1 MKQVRKRRVAKKH
14 PWRIL
19 VWMILSTM
27 LLSLLSAKLILW
39 GKIGEGYQQF
49 VPYIIVSIVSVCGA
63 FLTART
69 VPQRALL
76 WGMAIA
82 LGYVC
87 CLMMGNLL
95 FFGVAYR
102 GVVSIIAYVLVGGFA
117 GSSLGII
124 RRGKIA

>member
-1 MKQVRKRRVAKKH
+1 MKQVRKSRVVKKH

-19 VWMILSTM
+19 VWMLLSTM

-49 VPYIIVSIVSVCGA
+49 VPYIIVSIVSVCGS

-69 VPQRALL
+69 VPQRSLL

-87 CLMMGNLL
+87 SLMMGNLL

-102 GVVSIIAYVLVGGFA
+102 GVVPIIAYVLGGSIV

-124 RRGKIA
+124 RKGKIA